1 VRDFACNW
9 MLDNSARKPLRAKIH
24 CGQWNDPIGIAERGC
39 TRGRGNVRS
48 IPFKRSSLSRRSTL
62 ELEVE
67 IASGR
72 LLGRIA
78 GEVAAFLSVPY
89 AAPPVG
95 PLRFAPPRKA
105 EPWERPRK
113 ALEQGANAPQRV
125 KAMPG
130 LDVKAL
136 IGNGWQPGDDYLTLN
151 VWAPADLRPGLP
163 VIVFIHGGGFILG
176 SKDAPVQDGSAFARD
191 GVVCIAINYR
201 MGVDGFLPIPGV
213 PTNLGL
219 RDMIAAL
226 EWVRDNAAA
235 FGGDPANVTVFG
247 ESAGAMA
254 IADLVTSP
262 LAKGLFRRAIV
273 QSGHGRMTRDIG
285 VAQRLVRKLAKLLKI
300 TPDEAGFRS
309 VEPSERL
316 LDAVETVS
324 LPKTRLDLRDAEGHE
339 PVFGISRF
347 VPVHGDD
354 VLPLKPLDALQA
366 GAGAEVDL
374 LIGTNAQ
381 EMNLY
386 FIPTGV
392 RETIGRLLATYVFH
406 RVHPRARRLLKAY
419 GMGRK
424 GVKPG
429 HAFTDAAHDL
439 VFRWPAR
446 RFAEEHRGRTH
457 MYEFEWGSPL
467 FAKPGSGGLGAAHAM
482 ELPFVFDTLAAATG
496 PEGLCG
502 EAPPQELADRV
513 HRIWVDFARDG
524 TLPWPEFTREQ
535 RHVYQLAR
543 GEAIEEAPFPI
554 APFLP

>member
-1 VRDFACNW
+1 MEVETTAGRV
-9 MLDNSARKPLRAKIH
+9 
-24 CGQWNDPIGIAERGC
+24 
-39 TRGRGNVRS
+39 RGRVKAGV
-48 IPFKRSSLSRRSTL
+48 
-62 ELEVE
+62 
-67 IASGR
+67 ASFFG
-72 LLGRIA
+72 
-78 GEVAAFLSVPY
+78 VPY
-89 AAPPVG
+89 AAAPAG
-95 PLRFAPPRKA
+95 SLRFALPRSPLPWQGA
-105 EPWERPRK
+105 RDAHEP
-113 ALEQGANAPQRV
+113 GANAPQRV
-125 KAMPG
+125 KGMPG
-130 LDVKAL
+130 LDVAAL
-136 IGNGWQPGDDYLTLN
+136 IGSGWQPGDDYLALN
-151 VWAPADLRPGLP
+151 VWTPAEHRGALP
-163 VIVFIHGGGFILG
+163 VMVFIHGGGFVVG

-226 EWVRDNAAA
+226 EWVRGNAAA

-254 IADLVTSP
+254 IADLITSP

-366 GAGAEVDL
+366 GAGAEIDL

-406 RVHPRARRLLKAY
+406 RVHPRARKLLKAY

-457 MYEFEWGSPL
+457 MYEFEWRSPL
-467 FAKPGSGGLGAAHAM
+467 FAKSGSGGLGAAHAM
-482 ELPFVFDTLAAATG
+482 ELPFVFDTLAAVTG

>member
-1 VRDFACNW
+1 
-9 MLDNSARKPLRAKIH
+9 M
-24 CGQWNDPIGIAERGC
+24 
-39 TRGRGNVRS
+39 
-48 IPFKRSSLSRRSTL
+48 

-67 IASGR
+67 TTAGR
-72 LLGRIA
+72 ILGRETA
-78 GEVAAFLSVPY
+78 GVVRFLGVPY

-95 PLRFAPPRKA
+95 SLRFAPPQRPA
-105 EPWERPRK
+105 RWPGVRGAIER
-113 ALEQGANAPQRV
+113 GANAPQRV

-136 IGNGWQPGDDYLTLN
+136 IGGGWQPGDDYLTLN
-151 VWAPADLRPGLP
+151 VWAPARHGGDCP
-163 VIVFIHGGGFILG
+163 VMVFIHGGGFIVG
-176 SKDAPVQDGSAFARD
+176 SKDASVQDGASFARD
-191 GVVCIAINYR
+191 GILFIAINYR

-235 FGGDPANVTVFG
+235 FGGNSANVTVFG

-254 IADLVTSP
+254 IADLIASP

-285 VAQRLVRKLAKLLKI
+285 VAQRLVRKLARLLRI
-300 TPDEAGFRS
+300 TPDAAGFRS
-309 VEPSERL
+309 VEPGEHL
-316 LDAVETVS
+316 LDAVEKVS
-324 LPKTRLDLRDAEGHE
+324 LPTTRLDLRDAQGHE

-347 VPVHGDD
+347 VPVQGDD
-354 VLPLKPLDALQA
+354 VLPLAPLDALKN
-366 GAGAEVDL
+366 GAGANVDL
-374 LIGTNAQ
+374 LIGTNAE

-392 RETIGRLLATYVFH
+392 REKVGRLLATYIFH
-406 RVHPRARRLLKAY
+406 RVHPHARKLLKAY

-457 MYEFEWGSPL
+457 MYEFEWRSPL
-467 FAKPGSGGLGAAHAM
+467 FGGLGAAHAM
-482 ELPFVFDTLAAATG
+482 ELPFVFDNLAAATG
-496 PEGLCG
+496 AEGLCG
-502 EAPPQELADRV
+502 EAPPQALATRV

-524 TLPWPEFTREQ
+524 TLPWPEFTRDS
-535 RHVYQLAR
+535 RHVYLLER
-543 GEAIEEAPFPI
+543 GETIEEAPFPI